1 MTNVP
6 GVIIKS
12 KFKLPQA
19 TRRARRYTTYLS
31 YIDRPDT
38 KARAQQFENYN
49 DYMEDELKSSG
60 LFTTTQDRLSAT
72 EREQLREVFRR
83 AQDNGSIL
91 WQDVIS
97 FDEVWLQEVGV
108 KENRYVDEKRLIQA
122 TRNATTLMIEKEQMR
137 HATWTAAIHYNTH
150 NIHVHIATVETTH
163 PRERGKRKPKT
174 IEKMKAQVVH
184 TLSDRTREQEKLN
197 AFIRDE
203 VLAHKRNHSTMSV
216 SNRVLHPE
224 LVQQYKAIEKHL
236 PDDKRQWYYNM
247 NSMKELRP
255 SLDQFTDRYLGVYF
269 EKEHSEFKQ
278 QLDTQVAFYERSYGS
293 TSQASSYRKTKEQDL
308 YTRMGNAIL
317 SEMRESSKSPQKVA
331 KTSSVPSPKQRI
343 QSAFRRERIMQETL
357 YRIGRHMNDEWE
369 HIQNQKAYELLQ
381 HEVEHDR

>member
-1 MTNVP
+1 MTKVP

-19 TRRARRYTTYLS
+19 TRRAHRYTTYLN
-31 YIDRPDT
+31 YIDRPET
-38 KARAQQFENYN
+38 KARSHQFENYH

-60 LFTTTQDRLSAT
+60 LFTATQDRLSAT

-83 AQDNGSIL
+83 AQENGSIL

-97 FDEVWLQEVGV
+97 FDETWLQEVGV
-108 KENRYVDEKRLIQA
+108 KENHYIDEQSLMQA
-122 TRNATTLMIEKEQMR
+122 TRNATNLMIEKEQML
-137 HATWTAAIHYNTH
+137 HATWTAAIHYNTD
-150 NIHVHIATVETTH
+150 NIHVHVATVETIH

-184 TLSDRTREQEKLN
+184 TLADRTREQEKLN
-197 AFIRDE
+197 TFIREE
-203 VLAHKRNHSTMSV
+203 VLAHKRNRSTTSA
-216 SNRVLHPE
+216 SNRILHPE
-224 LVQQYKAIEKHL
+224 LVRQYKTIQKQL

-247 NSMKELRP
+247 NGMHELRP
-255 SLDQFTDRYLGVYF
+255 SLNQFTDTYLATYF

-278 QLDTQVAFYERSYGS
+278 QLDTEVTFYERSYGS
-293 TSQASSYRKTKEQDL
+293 ASQASAYRKTKEQDL

-317 SEMRESSKSPQKVA
+317 CEMRESSKPPQKVA
-331 KTSSVPSPKQRI
+331 KTVASSPKKRI

-357 YRIGRHMNDEWE
+357 YRIGRHMNDEWD
-369 HIQNQKAYELLQ
+369 HIKNQRAFEQLEQEVQ
-381 HEVEHDR
+381 HER

>member
-1 MTNVP
+1 MSNIP

-31 YIDRPDT
+31 YIDRPET
-38 KARAQQFENYN
+38 KARSQQFENYH

-60 LFTTTQDRLSAT
+60 LFTATQDRLSAT
-72 EREQLREVFRR
+72 EREQLREIFRR
-83 AQDNGSIL
+83 AQENGSIL

-97 FDEVWLQEVGV
+97 FDEAWLQEVGV
-108 KENRYVDEKRLIQA
+108 KENRYIDEQRLMQA
-122 TRNATTLMIEKEQMR
+122 TRNAITLMIEKEQML
-137 HATWTAAIHYNTH
+137 HAIWTAAIHYNTD
-150 NIHVHIATVETTH
+150 NIHVHVATVETIH

-174 IEKMKAQVVH
+174 IDTMKAQVVH
-184 TLSDRTREQEKLN
+184 ALADRTREQEKLN
-197 AFIRDE
+197 TFIRDE
-203 VLAHKRNHSTMSV
+203 VLAHKRNHSTTSA
-216 SNRVLHPE
+216 SNRILHPE
-224 LVQQYKAIEKHL
+224 LVRQYKTIQKQL

-247 NSMKELRP
+247 NGMKELRP
-255 SLDQFTDRYLGVYF
+255 SLNRLTDTYLATYF

-278 QLDTQVAFYERSYGS
+278 QLDTEVAFYERSYGS
-293 TSQASSYRKTKEQDL
+293 ASQATAYRKTKEQDL

-343 QSAFRRERIMQETL
+343 QSAFQRERIMQETL
-357 YRIGRHMNDEWE
+357 YQIGRHMNDEWD
-369 HIQNQKAYELLQ
+369 HIKNQRAFEQLEQEVQ
-381 HEVEHDR
+381 HER

>member
-19 TRRARRYTTYLS
+19 TRRARRYTTYLN
-31 YIDRPDT
+31 YIDRPET
-38 KARAQQFENYN
+38 KARSHQFENYH

-60 LFTTTQDRLSAT
+60 LFTATQDRLSAK

-83 AQDNGSIL
+83 AQENGSIL

-97 FDEVWLQEVGV
+97 FDETWLQQVGV
-108 KENRYVDEKRLIQA
+108 KESCYIDEQRLMQA
-122 TRNATTLMIEKEQMR
+122 TRNATTLMIDKEQML
-137 HATWTAAIHYNTH
+137 HATWAAAIHYNTD
-150 NIHVHIATVETTH
+150 NIHVHIATVETVH

-184 TLSDRTREQEKLN
+184 TLADRTHEQEKLD

-203 VLAHKRNHSTMSV
+203 VLAHKRNRSTLSV

-224 LVQQYKAIEKHL
+224 LVRQYKAIQKQL
-236 PDDKRQWYYNM
+236 PNDRRHWYYNM
-247 NSMKELRP
+247 NAMQELRP
-255 SLDQFTDRYLGVYF
+255 SFDRFTDTYLATHF
-269 EKEHSEFKQ
+269 EKEHAAFKQ
-278 QLDTQVAFYERSYGS
+278 RLDTEVAFYERSYGS
-293 TSQASSYRKTKEQDL
+293 ASQASAYRKTKEQDL

-317 SEMRESSKSPQKVA
+317 SEMRESDKSPPELTK
-331 KTSSVPSPKQRI
+331 KTSSSPKQRI
-343 QSAFRRERIMQETL
+343 QSAFRRERILQETF

-381 HEVEHDR
+381 REVEHDR

>member
-1 MTNVP
+1 MSNIP

-31 YIDRPDT
+31 YIDRPET
-38 KARAQQFENYN
+38 KARSHQFENYH

-60 LFTTTQDRLSAT
+60 LFTATQDRLSAR
-72 EREQLREVFRR
+72 EREHLRDIFRR
-83 AQDNGSIL
+83 AQENGSIL

-97 FDEVWLQEVGV
+97 FDGAWLQEVGV
-108 KENRYVDEKRLIQA
+108 KENRYIDEQRLMQA
-122 TRNATTLMIEKEQMR
+122 TRNATALMIEKEQML
-137 HATWTAAIHYNTH
+137 HATWTAAIHYNTD
-150 NIHVHIATVETTH
+150 NIHVHVATVETMH

-184 TLSDRTREQEKLN
+184 TLADRTREQEKLN

-203 VLAHKRNHSTMSV
+203 VLAHKRNHATLSV

-224 LVQQYKAIEKHL
+224 LVRQYKAIQKRL

-247 NSMKELRP
+247 NGMKEVRS
-255 SLDQFTDRYLGVYF
+255 SLNQLTDTYLATYF
-269 EKEHSEFKQ
+269 EKEHTSFKQ
-278 QLDTQVAFYERSYGS
+278 RLDNEVAFYERSYGS
-293 TSQASSYRKTKEQDL
+293 ASQASAYRKTKEQDL

-317 SEMRESSKSPQKVA
+317 SEMRESPTSSQKLEKT
-331 KTSSVPSPKQRI
+331 KTSSPRQRI

-357 YRIGRHMNDEWE
+357 YRIGRHMNDEWD
-369 HIQNQKAYELLQ
+369 HIKNQRAFEQLEQEVQ
-381 HEVEHDR
+381 HER

>member
-1 MTNVP
+1 MSNIP

-12 KFKLPQA
+12 KFKIPQA
-19 TRRARRYTTYLS
+19 TRRTRRYTTYLS

-38 KARAQQFENYN
+38 KARSHQFENYH

-60 LFTTTQDRLSAT
+60 LFTATQDRLSAK
-72 EREQLREVFRR
+72 EREQLRDIFRR
-83 AQDNGSIL
+83 AQENGSIL

-97 FDEVWLQEVGV
+97 FDEAWLQEVGV
-108 KENRYVDEKRLIQA
+108 KENLYIDDQRLMQA
-122 TRNATTLMIEKEQMR
+122 TRNATALMIDKEQML
-137 HATWTAAIHYNTH
+137 HATWTAAIHYNTD
-150 NIHVHIATVETTH
+150 NIHIHIATVETIH

-184 TLSDRTREQEKLN
+184 TLADRTREQEKLN

-203 VLAHKRNHSTMSV
+203 VLAHKRNHATLSV

-224 LVQQYKAIEKHL
+224 LVRQYKAIQKRL

-247 NSMKELRP
+247 NGMQDLRP
-255 SLDQFTDRYLGVYF
+255 SLNRFTNTYLTTHF
-269 EKEHSEFKQ
+269 EKEHTMFKQ
-278 QLDTQVAFYERSYGS
+278 QLDIEVAFYERSYGS
-293 TSQASSYRKTKEQDL
+293 TSQASAYRKTKEQEL

-317 SEMRESSKSPQKVA
+317 SEMRESDQSSPKLA
-331 KTSSVPSPKQRI
+331 KNAASSPKQRI
-343 QSAFRRERIMQETL
+343 RSAFRRERIMQETL

-369 HIQNQKAYELLQ
+369 HIQNQKEFELLQ
-381 HEVEHDR
+381 QEIDHDR

>member
-1 MTNVP
+1 MSNIP

-31 YIDRPDT
+31 YIDRPET
-38 KARAQQFENYN
+38 KARSHQFENYH

-60 LFTTTQDRLSAT
+60 LFTATQNRLNAK
-72 EREQLREVFRR
+72 EREQLRNIFRR
-83 AQDNGSIL
+83 AQENGSIL

-97 FDEVWLQEVGV
+97 FDEAWLQEVGV
-108 KENRYVDEKRLIQA
+108 KENRYIDEQRLMQA
-122 TRNATTLMIEKEQMR
+122 TRNATALMIDKEQML
-137 HATWTAAIHYNTH
+137 HATWTAAIHYNTD
-150 NIHVHIATVETTH
+150 NIHVHIATVETVH

-184 TLSDRTREQEKLN
+184 TLADRTREQDKLN

-203 VLAHKRNHSTMSV
+203 VLAHKRNRSTLSV
-216 SNRVLHPE
+216 PNRFLHPE
-224 LVQQYKAIEKHL
+224 LVRQYKTIQKQL

-247 NSMKELRP
+247 KSMHKLRP
-255 SLDQFTDRYLGVYF
+255 SLNQFTDIYLATHF
-269 EKEHSEFKQ
+269 EKEHTAFKQ
-278 QLDTQVAFYERSYGS
+278 RLDTEVAFYERSYGS
-293 TSQASSYRKTKEQDL
+293 TSQASAYRKTKEQDL

-317 SEMRESSKSPQKVA
+317 SEMRESDQSSPKLA
-331 KTSSVPSPKQRI
+331 KNAASSPKQRI
-343 QSAFRRERIMQETL
+343 RSAFRRERIMQETL

-369 HIQNQKAYELLQ
+369 HIKNQRAFEQLEQEVQ
-381 HEVEHDR
+381 HER